1 MKIFVD
7 TGAWIALADKHDQHH
22 QAAQTLYGI
31 IQQNNIALLITDY
44 VFDETVTWLHYKINH
59 DVACTWGNNI
69 LNSRMVEMLT
79 VNEMHIQQAWELF
92 QTYHDQK
99 FSFTDCV
106 SFVVMDAFGI
116 SVVFGY
122 DAHFST
128 MNFHLIGEVSDE
140 SVLTMGQTSKKKR
153 PPKKKQDDTL

>member
-1 MKIFVD
+1 MRIFVD

-22 QAAQTLYGI
+22 QTAQTLYGI
-31 IQQNNIALLITDY
+31 IQKNNSSLLITDY

-59 DVACTWGNNI
+59 DVACMWGDNI
-69 LNSRMVEMLT
+69 LKSRMVEMLT
-79 VNEMHIQQAWELF
+79 VNETHIHQAWELF
-92 QTYHDQK
+92 QAYQDQR

-106 SFVVMDAFGI
+106 SFVVMDVLGI

-128 MNFHLIGEVSDE
+128 MNFHLIGEDIDQ
-140 SVLTMGQTSKKKR
+140 SVMAMGKPFKKKYSSKKK
-153 PPKKKQDDTL
+153 